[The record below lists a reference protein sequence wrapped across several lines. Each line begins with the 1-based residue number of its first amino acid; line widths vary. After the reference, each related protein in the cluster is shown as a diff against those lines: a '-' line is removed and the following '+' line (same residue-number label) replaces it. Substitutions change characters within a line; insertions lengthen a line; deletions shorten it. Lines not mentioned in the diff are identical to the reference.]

1 MNAKRNNIH
10 IGTSG
15 WHYKHWL
22 GPFYPPHMPPSEF
35 LDFYDKIFDTL
46 EINNSFYNTPKR
58 ETFENWRKMTPKN
71 FIFSVKA
78 SRYITHNKKLLDG
91 KETFSYFIEK
101 AEGLGNKLGPVLFQL
116 PPSWKINRER
126 LEDFLKSLPK
136 GYQYTFEFRNP
147 TWFDPGIYGLLN
159 KYNAAF
165 TLYELNA
172 VQTPKKITADFIY
185 IRLHG
190 PGKAYQGQYN
200 ESILKS
206 WAEDFK
212 RWKNQVKAIYCYFDN
227 DEKGYATMD
236 AKRLIEMVEK

>member
-1 MNAKRNNIH
+1 MKAQKNSIH

-22 GPFYPPHMPPSEF
+22 GPFYPVNMPPSEF

-58 ETFENWRKMTPKN
+58 ETFENWRKMTPKD
-71 FIFSVKA
+71 FTFSVKA
-78 SRYITHNKKLLDG
+78 SRYITHNKKLLNG

-101 AEGLGNKLGPVLFQL
+101 AEGLENKLGPILFQL
-116 PPSWKINRER
+116 PPGWKINIER
-126 LEDFLKSLPK
+126 LNDFLKDLPK
-136 GYQYTFEFRNP
+136 GYRYTFEFRNP
-147 TWFDPGIYGLLN
+147 SWFHPEIYELLN

-165 TLYELNA
+165 CLYELNA
-172 VQTPKKITADFIY
+172 VQTPKEITADFIY

-190 PGKAYQGQYN
+190 PGKAYQGQYK
-200 ESILKS
+200 EKVLEG
-206 WAEDFK
+206 WAQDFI

-236 AKRLIEMVEK
+236 AKRLIEMIEK